1 MKIWILN
8 NTKFDDKNINSIE
21 YFEKEFIPIISKY
34 SNKNDII
41 LHLGQIFKNSDNI
54 NTKLLN
60 NVINLFNK
68 ISNILPIY
76 FLTGYDDEF
85 LKLLS
90 TLKFNVISEP
100 TTFSDNIKIIP
111 RKYKILE
118 NINNEEIIFINSQ
131 IEQSLLKNRL
141 YYCGFYDKRTEY
153 KNIINVGSPYQFD
166 KDASNGFYVVDN
178 KNKKHKYFENKTIP
192 IYDTIHITD
201 IKQIDDLDAIFI
213 NNNKIS
219 IEIDKKLIDEKN
231 IKIDFLLDKYNFK
244 SIKYINDEVVN
255 EKLIGSSLDINE
267 IVLEKIKNT
276 DNKELLKEFNNIMK
290 IFNEKY

>member
-141 YYCGFYDKRTEY
+141 YYCGFYDKRTE
-153 KNIINVGSPYQFD
+153 
-166 KDASNGFYVVDN
+166 
-178 KNKKHKYFENKTIP
+178 
-192 IYDTIHITD
+192 
-201 IKQIDDLDAIFI
+201 
-213 NNNKIS
+213 
-219 IEIDKKLIDEKN
+219 
-231 IKIDFLLDKYNFK
+231 
-244 SIKYINDEVVN
+244 
-255 EKLIGSSLDINE
+255 
-267 IVLEKIKNT
+267 
-276 DNKELLKEFNNIMK
+276 
-290 IFNEKY
+290 